1 MKREN
6 AGFDEGGS
14 DSPVSTVFVT
24 MIIVVIWLLILALLI
39 KLDVG
44 GFASSVLTPI
54 LKDVPV
60 IQVILPANDMTQSN
74 DPDSYGGFTN
84 LKDAVAEIER
94 LQSELSKAETTI
106 STYSGDI
113 ATLKSEVERL
123 ETFESSQ
130 VEFQRIK
137 SQFYEEV
144 IYADKGPGAQAYQT
158 YYESIDPTT
167 AEYLYKQVVQQ
178 LEEDELVTD
187 YARAYSEMKPKEA
200 AGIFEEMTSDLDL
213 AARILGVMSA
223 EDRGAILGVM
233 DAEIASKITKIMDPA
248 S

>member
-1 MKREN
+1 MKKESM
-6 AGFDEGGS
+6 GFDDGGS
-14 DSPVSTVFVT
+14 ESPVSTVLVT

-60 IQVILPANDMTQSN
+60 VQMILPSNDTTQSN

-94 LQSELSKAETTI
+94 LETELAKAEATI
-106 STYSGDI
+106 ATNSSDI
-113 ATLKSEVERL
+113 STLKSEVERL

-144 IYADKGPGAQAYQT
+144 IYADKGPGAEAYQV

-200 AGIFEEMTSDLDL
+200 AGIFEQMTNDLDL
-213 AARILGVMSA
+213 AASILGVMSA
-223 EDRGAILGVM
+223 EDRGAILGAM
-233 DAEIASKITKIMDPA
+233 DAEIASKITKIMDP
-248 S
+248 SS